1 MKMTDDW
8 QNLLLSFTRT
18 FGGMKRKFPR
28 RVVINIK
35 VRNIYYLIAG
45 VLAVLFAFTHG
56 WNGQST
62 VLLMPEVQ
70 AMSMDTQ
77 TVFTY
82 VWHIITAE
90 NLIFGIAFFF
100 MAFQNEQSKI
110 RFAAWMI
117 VAVLIVRLMVILGV
131 TVLFNVSALT
141 STFIDSIAIVIYVA
155 LIIVGITMKGKRSSG
170 QQIQKQV

>member
-1 MKMTDDW
+1 M
-8 QNLLLSFTRT
+8 N
-18 FGGMKRKFPR
+18 RKFLR

-35 VRNIYYLIAG
+35 VKNIYYLIAG

-56 WNGQST
+56 YNGQST
-62 VLLMPEVQ
+62 MLMTPEVQ

-100 MAFQNEQSKI
+100 MSFRSDQS
-110 RFAAWMI
+110 RVHFAAWLI
-117 VAVLIVRLMVILGV
+117 VAILIIRLMVILGV
-131 TVLFNVSALT
+131 TALLNASALT
-141 STFIDSIAIVIYVA
+141 DMLIDSIAIVIYVA
-155 LIIVGITMKGKRSSG
+155 LIILGTTMKKKRTSG
-170 QQIQKQV
+170 QRIQKQV